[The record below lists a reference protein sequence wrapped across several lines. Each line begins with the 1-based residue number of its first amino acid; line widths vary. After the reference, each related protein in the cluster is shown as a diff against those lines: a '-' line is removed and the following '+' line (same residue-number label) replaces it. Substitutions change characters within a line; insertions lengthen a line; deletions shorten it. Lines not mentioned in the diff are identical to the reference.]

1 MAGDLHSS
9 SAEGSKPVPDS
20 ESASAG
26 GTQAHGAAATAAA
39 SAAFADRRSA
49 QPDEKSAQPGPDA
62 ASAAPGSPGS
72 PGSHSSHSSPGLSS
86 RVAAALE
93 ELWVAVFAWIP
104 TPVGL
109 ALRLLAWR
117 WLFRSCGSARF
128 GTGLSLAG
136 CGNMRIGN
144 GVRMGRGCFVTATD
158 GELVL
163 GDCVALSPNVHVGAD
178 AGRIE
183 IGAHTAVGPGTVI
196 RAANHRIERQ
206 DVPIM
211 HQGHVPGRII
221 IEEDVWIGA
230 NCVITPDVRIGRG
243 AVVGAG
249 AVVTR
254 NVAPFSI
261 VGGVPA
267 KLIGMRG

>member
-1 MAGDLHSS
+1 MAGNLQPSN
-9 SAEGSKPVPDS
+9 AEGDKPGS
-20 ESASAG
+20 GSACGCAAGVKSCGAADNASARQAESAG
-26 GTQAHGAAATAAA
+26 GKAAP
-39 SAAFADRRSA
+39 SA
-49 QPDEKSAQPGPDA
+49 QH
-62 ASAAPGSPGS
+62 AAPGMGCR
-72 PGSHSSHSSPGLSS
+72 L
-86 RVAAALE
+86 AAALE
-93 ELWVAVFAWIP
+93 ELWIAAFAWIP

-117 WLFRSCGSARF
+117 WLFKACGSARF
-128 GTGLSLAG
+128 STGLSLAG
-136 CGNMRIGN
+136 CRTMRIGN
-144 GVRMGRGCFVTATD
+144 GVRIGRGCFVTATD

-163 GDCVALSPNVHVGAD
+163 HDNVALSPNVHVGAD

-196 RAANHRIERQ
+196 RAANHCIARK

-211 HQGHVPGRII
+211 HQGHVPGQIV

-267 KLIGMRG
+267 KLIGMRGQGNQPHWN

>member
-1 MAGDLHSS
+1 MAGHLHPSP
-9 SAEGSKPVPDS
+9 AEGNEAVAGEKSANAVGVQTHGAALAATHG
-20 ESASAG
+20 ASAG
-26 GTQAHGAAATAAA
+26 QPVRPEEKA
-39 SAAFADRRSA
+39 A
-49 QPDEKSAQPGPDA
+49 QPHAAGPHR
-62 ASAAPGSPGS
+62 APG
-72 PGSHSSHSSPGLSS
+72 LVS

-93 ELWVAVFAWIP
+93 ELWLAAFAWIP
-104 TPVGL
+104 TPAGL

-117 WLFRSCGSARF
+117 WLFKSCGSARF

-136 CGNMRIGN
+136 CRNMRIGN

-163 GDCVALSPNVHVGAD
+163 KNCVALSPNVHVGAD

-196 RAANHRIERQ
+196 RAANHCIERQ

-211 HQGHVPGRII
+211 HQGHVPGQIV

-267 KLIGMRG
+267 KLIGMRGQGDKQRWV

>member
-1 MAGDLHSS
+1 MAGSEKTGMAQGAEAASATGSAAPSSPVS
-9 SAEGSKPVPDS
+9 SAPLSSGPRS
-20 ESASAG
+20 SARQAAQAG
-26 GTQAHGAAATAAA
+26 PGATTPPAAHGAPGW
-39 SAAFADRRSA
+39 RRRL
-49 QPDEKSAQPGPDA
+49 G
-62 ASAAPGSPGS
+62 
-72 PGSHSSHSSPGLSS
+72 
-86 RVAAALE
+86 AALE
-93 ELWVAVFAWIP
+93 ELWVALLGWIP

-109 ALRLLAWR
+109 ALRLAGWR
-117 WLFRSCGSARF
+117 WMFAGCGSVRF

-136 CGNMRIGN
+136 CRGMTLGDN
-144 GVRMGRGCFVTATD
+144 VRLGRGCFITATD
-158 GELVL
+158 GTLVL
-163 GDCVALSPNVHVGAD
+163 HDSVALSPFVHVGAD

-196 RAANHRIERQ
+196 RAANHCIARQ

-211 HQGHVPGRII
+211 HQGHVPGVIV

-254 NVAPFSI
+254 NVAPFAI

-267 KLIGMRG
+267 KVIGMRGSNDATVAGSATQAAKG

>member
-1 MAGDLHSS
+1 MPLPGAGEH
-9 SAEGSKPVPDS
+9 AEATGQPVPD
-20 ESASAG
+20 AMAG
-26 GTQAHGAAATAAA
+26 PAAA
-39 SAAFADRRSA
+39 SAALPA
-49 QPDEKSAQPGPDA
+49 QGAGGRGPA
-62 ASAAPGSPGS
+62 LRA
-72 PGSHSSHSSPGLSS
+72 
-86 RVAAALE
+86 RVCAALE
-93 ELWVAVFAWIP
+93 ELWIALFAWIP
-104 TPVGL
+104 TPLGI

-117 WLFRSCGSARF
+117 WLFAQCGSVRF
-128 GTGLSLAG
+128 STGLSLAG
-136 CGNMRIGN
+136 CRGMRLGR
-144 GVRMGRGCFVTATD
+144 GVRVGRGCFVTATG

-163 GDCVALSPNVHVGAD
+163 RDNVALSPFVHVGAD

-183 IGAHTAVGPGTVI
+183 IGAQTAVGPGTVI
-196 RAANHRIERQ
+196 RAANHCIARQ

-211 HQGHVPGRII
+211 QQGHVPGQIV
-221 IEEDVWIGA
+221 IEDDVWIGA

-267 KLIGMRG
+267 RLIGMRGQGVSPQRPAD

>member
-1 MAGDLHSS
+1 MAGEFN
-9 SAEGSKPVPDS
+9 SAPEQGDKAADGST
-20 ESASAG
+20 SASAVG
-26 GTQAHGAAATAAA
+26 AQTHGAAAET
-39 SAAFADRRSA
+39 SAPAGQSA
-49 QPDEKSAQPGPDA
+49 QSEAKAVQPKPHAG
-62 ASAAPGSPGS
+62 
-72 PGSHSSHSSPGLSS
+72 PGLFS
-86 RVAAALE
+86 RVSAALE
-93 ELWVAVFAWIP
+93 ELWLAAFAWIP
-104 TPVGL
+104 TPLGL
-109 ALRLLAWR
+109 ALRLFAWR
-117 WLFRSCGSARF
+117 WLFKSCGSARF
-128 GTGLSLAG
+128 GTGH
-136 CGNMRIGN
+136 
-144 GVRMGRGCFVTATD
+144 GVRMGRGCFVTASD

-163 GDCVALSPNVHVGAD
+163 HDCVALSPNVHVGAD

-196 RAANHRIERQ
+196 RAANHCIARQ

-211 HQGHVPGRII
+211 HQGHVPGQII

-230 NCVITPDVRIGRG
+230 NCVVTPDVRIGRG

-267 KLIGMRG
+267 KLIGMRGQGGQKHWD

>member
-1 MAGDLHSS
+1 MAVSEKSGMGQGAEEAS
-9 SAEGSKPVPDS
+9 SATGSAAPSAPLSSGPLSSAKP
-20 ESASAG
+20 AAQAG
-26 GTQAHGAAATAAA
+26 PGGSTPAPAHGAPGW
-39 SAAFADRRSA
+39 RRRL
-49 QPDEKSAQPGPDA
+49 G
-62 ASAAPGSPGS
+62 
-72 PGSHSSHSSPGLSS
+72 
-86 RVAAALE
+86 AALE
-93 ELWVAVFAWIP
+93 ELWLALLGWIP

-109 ALRLLAWR
+109 ALRLAGWR
-117 WLFRSCGSARF
+117 WMFARCGSVRF

-136 CGNMRIGN
+136 CKGMTLGDN
-144 GVRMGRGCFVTATD
+144 VRLGRGCFITATD
-158 GELVL
+158 GTLVL
-163 GDCVALSPNVHVGAD
+163 HDSVALSPYVHVGAD

-196 RAANHRIERQ
+196 RAANHCIARQ

-211 HQGHVPGRII
+211 HQGHVPGVIV

-254 NVAPFSI
+254 NVAPFAI

-267 KLIGMRG
+267 KVIGMRGSNAVSVRADNE

>member
-1 MAGDLHSS
+1 MAALEKTGMTQE
-9 SAEGSKPVPDS
+9 AGQAGRAGPAVPS
-20 ESASAG
+20 ESA
-26 GTQAHGAAATAAA
+26 GTAAPEHGAPGWC
-39 SAAFADRRSA
+39 RRL
-49 QPDEKSAQPGPDA
+49 G
-62 ASAAPGSPGS
+62 
-72 PGSHSSHSSPGLSS
+72 
-86 RVAAALE
+86 AALE
-93 ELWVAVFAWIP
+93 ELWIALLGWIP

-109 ALRLLAWR
+109 ALRLAGWR
-117 WLFRSCGSARF
+117 WLFARCGSVRF
-128 GTGLSLAG
+128 STGLSLAG
-136 CGNMRIGN
+136 CLGMCLGSN
-144 GVRMGRGCFVTATD
+144 VRLGRGCFITATD

-163 GDCVALSPNVHVGAD
+163 HDNVALSPYVHVGAD

-196 RAANHRIERQ
+196 RAANHCIARQ
-206 DVPIM
+206 DVPMM
-211 HQGHVPGRII
+211 HQGHVPGEII

-267 KLIGMRG
+267 RVIGMRGQSGQPVGGQIA

>member
-1 MAGDLHSS
+1 MAGELNSTPAQGDK
-9 SAEGSKPVPDS
+9 AADGSK
-20 ESASAG
+20 SASAVG
-26 GTQAHGAAATAAA
+26 AQTRGAAAETSVSAGPSAQPEVQPGVKAAPPKPHA
-39 SAAFADRRSA
+39 GPGLFSRVSAAF
-49 QPDEKSAQPGPDA
+49 
-62 ASAAPGSPGS
+62 
-72 PGSHSSHSSPGLSS
+72 
-86 RVAAALE
+86 E
-93 ELWVAVFAWIP
+93 ELWVAAFAWIP

-109 ALRLLAWR
+109 ALRLFAWR
-117 WLFRSCGSARF
+117 WLFKSCGSARF

-136 CGNMRIGN
+136 CRNMRIGN
-144 GVRMGRGCFVTATD
+144 GVRMGRGCFVTASD
-158 GELVL
+158 GDLVL
-163 GDCVALSPNVHVGAD
+163 HDCVALSPNVHVGAD

-183 IGAHTAVGPGTVI
+183 IGAQTAVGPGTVI
-196 RAANHRIERQ
+196 RAANHCIARQ

-211 HQGHVPGRII
+211 HQGHVPGQII

-267 KLIGMRG
+267 KLIGMRGQGGQKHWD

>member
-1 MAGDLHSS
+1 MAALDKPGMTQESGAAGQAVPAAS
-9 SAEGSKPVPDS
+9 SASS
-20 ESASAG
+20 EKGDAG
-26 GTQAHGAAATAAA
+26 GAAA
-39 SAAFADRRSA
+39 
-49 QPDEKSAQPGPDA
+49 PGHG
-62 ASAAPGSPGS
+62 APGWRRRLG
-72 PGSHSSHSSPGLSS
+72 
-86 RVAAALE
+86 AALE
-93 ELWVAVFAWIP
+93 ELWIALLGWIP

-109 ALRLLAWR
+109 ALRLAGWR
-117 WLFRSCGSARF
+117 WIFARCGSVRF
-128 GTGLSLAG
+128 GTGLCLAG
-136 CGNMRIGN
+136 CRGMRLGNN
-144 GVRMGRGCFVTATD
+144 VRLGRGCFITATD

-163 GDCVALSPNVHVGAD
+163 HDSVALSPYVHVGAD

-196 RAANHRIERQ
+196 RAANHCIARQ
-206 DVPIM
+206 DVPMM
-211 HQGHVPGRII
+211 HQGHVPGEIV
-221 IEEDVWIGA
+221 IEDDVWIGA

-267 KLIGMRG
+267 RVIGMRGQNGQHMGGHVS

>member
-1 MAGDLHSS
+1 MAGELN
-9 SAEGSKPVPDS
+9 
-20 ESASAG
+20 SASAQEDKAADSSKSVSAV
-26 GTQAHGAAATAAA
+26 GTQTHGAAAETTASSEQSDQPAQLDVQSGA
-39 SAAFADRRSA
+39 KAEHNAA
-49 QPDEKSAQPGPDA
+49 QPKPHAG
-62 ASAAPGSPGS
+62 
-72 PGSHSSHSSPGLSS
+72 PGLFS
-86 RVAAALE
+86 RVSAALE
-93 ELWVAVFAWIP
+93 ELWLAAFAWIP

-109 ALRLLAWR
+109 ALRLFAWR
-117 WLFRSCGSARF
+117 WLFKSCGSARF

-136 CGNMRIGN
+136 CRNMRIGN
-144 GVRMGRGCFVTATD
+144 GVRMGRGCFVTASD

-163 GDCVALSPNVHVGAD
+163 HDCVALSPNVHVGAD

-196 RAANHRIERQ
+196 RAANHCIARQ

-211 HQGHVPGRII
+211 HQGHVPGQIV

-267 KLIGMRG
+267 KLIGMRGQGGQKHWD

>member
-1 MAGDLHSS
+1 MTGNLQSSPAQGD
-9 SAEGSKPVPDS
+9 KPVSGS
-20 ESASAG
+20 ECACAAGAKSCGAADTPAAGQSGRSAG
-26 GTQAHGAAATAAA
+26 KAAPQGHHGA
-39 SAAFADRRSA
+39 
-49 QPDEKSAQPGPDA
+49 PCI
-62 ASAAPGSPGS
+62 GS
-72 PGSHSSHSSPGLSS
+72 
-86 RVAAALE
+86 RIAAALE
-93 ELWVAVFAWIP
+93 ELWIAAFAWIP
-104 TPVGL
+104 TPLGL
-109 ALRLLAWR
+109 AARLLAWR
-117 WLFRSCGSARF
+117 WIFRHCGSARF

-136 CGNMRIGN
+136 CRNMHLGN
-144 GVRMGRGCFVTATD
+144 GVRLGRGCFVTASD

-163 GDCVALSPNVHVGAD
+163 HDNVALSPNVHVGAD

-196 RAANHRIERQ
+196 RAANHCIARK

-211 HQGHVPGRII
+211 QQGHVPGQIV
-221 IEEDVWIGA
+221 IEDDVWIGA

-267 KLIGMRG
+267 KLIGMRGQGGQQQWD

>member
-1 MAGDLHSS
+1 M
-9 SAEGSKPVPDS
+9 
-20 ESASAG
+20 
-26 GTQAHGAAATAAA
+26 
-39 SAAFADRRSA
+39 
-49 QPDEKSAQPGPDA
+49 
-62 ASAAPGSPGS
+62 
-72 PGSHSSHSSPGLSS
+72 
-86 RVAAALE
+86 
-93 ELWVAVFAWIP
+93 
-104 TPVGL
+104 
-109 ALRLLAWR
+109 
-117 WLFRSCGSARF
+117 
-128 GTGLSLAG
+128 
-136 CGNMRIGN
+136 
-144 GVRMGRGCFVTATD
+144 
-158 GELVL
+158 
-163 GDCVALSPNVHVGAD
+163 ALSPNVHVGAD

-196 RAANHRIERQ
+196 RAANHCIARQ

-211 HQGHVPGRII
+211 HQGHVPGQII

-267 KLIGMRG
+267 KQIGMRG

>member
-1 MAGDLHSS
+1 MAGNLQPSN
-9 SAEGSKPVPDS
+9 AEGDKPVS
-20 ESASAG
+20 GSACGCASGVKSCGAADNASPRQAKSAG
-26 GTQAHGAAATAAA
+26 G
-39 SAAFADRRSA
+39 
-49 QPDEKSAQPGPDA
+49 KSAPSA
-62 ASAAPGSPGS
+62 RHAAPGMGCR
-72 PGSHSSHSSPGLSS
+72 L
-86 RVAAALE
+86 AAALE
-93 ELWVAVFAWIP
+93 ELWIAAFAWIP

-117 WLFRSCGSARF
+117 WLFKACGSARF
-128 GTGLSLAG
+128 STGLSLAG
-136 CGNMRIGN
+136 CRTMRIGN
-144 GVRMGRGCFVTATD
+144 GVRIGRGCFVTATD

-163 GDCVALSPNVHVGAD
+163 HDNVALSPNVHVGAD

-196 RAANHRIERQ
+196 RAANHCIARK

-211 HQGHVPGRII
+211 HQGHVPGQIV

-267 KLIGMRG
+267 KLIGMRGQGNQPHWN

>member
-1 MAGDLHSS
+1 MAVSEKSGMGKGAEAGSANGSAVPSAPVS
-9 SAEGSKPVPDS
+9 SASTAAQAGPGGSTPPPV
-20 ESASAG
+20 
-26 GTQAHGAAATAAA
+26 HGAPGW
-39 SAAFADRRSA
+39 RRRL
-49 QPDEKSAQPGPDA
+49 G
-62 ASAAPGSPGS
+62 
-72 PGSHSSHSSPGLSS
+72 
-86 RVAAALE
+86 AALE
-93 ELWVAVFAWIP
+93 ELWVALLGWIP

-109 ALRLLAWR
+109 ALRLAGWR
-117 WLFRSCGSARF
+117 WMFARCGSVRF

-136 CGNMRIGN
+136 CRGMTLGDN
-144 GVRMGRGCFVTATD
+144 VRLGRGCFITATD
-158 GELVL
+158 GTLVL
-163 GDCVALSPNVHVGAD
+163 HDSVALSPFVHVGAD

-196 RAANHRIERQ
+196 RAANHCIARQ

-211 HQGHVPGRII
+211 HQGHVPGVIV

-254 NVAPFSI
+254 NVAPFAI

-267 KLIGMRG
+267 KVIGMRGSNDASVGGSATQAAKG

>member
-1 MAGDLHSS
+1 MAGNLPSS
-9 SAEGSKPVPDS
+9 DRQGSKSVS
-20 ESASAG
+20 EASGLSAAVATSC
-26 GTQAHGAAATAAA
+26 GAAA
-39 SAAFADRRSA
+39 
-49 QPDEKSAQPGPDA
+49 QPGA
-62 ASAAPGSPGS
+62 HAAPGMG
-72 PGSHSSHSSPGLSS
+72 S
-86 RVAAALE
+86 RVKAALE
-93 ELWVAVFAWIP
+93 ELWIAAFAWVP
-104 TPVGL
+104 TPVGI

-117 WLFRSCGSARF
+117 WIFKSCGSARF
-128 GTGLSLAG
+128 ATGLSLAG

-144 GVRMGRGCFVTATD
+144 GVRMGRGCFVMASD
-158 GELVL
+158 GGLVL
-163 GDCVALSPNVHVGAD
+163 HDSVALSPNVHVGAD

-183 IGAHTAVGPGTVI
+183 IGAQTAIGPGTVI
-196 RAANHRIERQ
+196 RAANHCIARQ

-211 HQGHVPGRII
+211 HQGHVPGQII

-267 KLIGMRG
+267 KQIGMRG

>member
-1 MAGDLHSS
+1 MAEFG
-9 SAEGSKPVPDS
+9 KPGMGQGG
-20 ESASAG
+20 ETASASGPGTPPSAASVDQTASRQGAG
-26 GTQAHGAAATAAA
+26 QPSSGAEKAAAHGAPGW
-39 SAAFADRRSA
+39 RR
-49 QPDEKSAQPGPDA
+49 
-62 ASAAPGSPGS
+62 
-72 PGSHSSHSSPGLSS
+72 
-86 RVAAALE
+86 RVGAALE
-93 ELWVAVFAWIP
+93 ELWIALLGWIP

-109 ALRLLAWR
+109 ALRLAGWR
-117 WLFRSCGSARF
+117 WMFARCGSARF

-136 CGNMRIGN
+136 CKGMTIGN
-144 GVRMGRGCFVTATD
+144 NVRLGRGCFITATD
-158 GELVL
+158 GTLVL
-163 GDCVALSPNVHVGAD
+163 HDSVALSPYVHVGAD

-196 RAANHRIERQ
+196 RAANHCIARQ
-206 DVPIM
+206 DVPMM
-211 HQGHVPGRII
+211 HQGHVPGEII

-254 NVAPFSI
+254 NVAPFAI

-267 KLIGMRG
+267 KVIGMRGSDGATVCGSATPAKKG

>member
-1 MAGDLHSS
+1 MAGNLPSS
-9 SAEGSKPVPDS
+9 DPQGGKSVSEASGLSA
-20 ESASAG
+20 AG
-26 GTQAHGAAATAAA
+26 ATSCGAAAQPAAH
-39 SAAFADRRSA
+39 
-49 QPDEKSAQPGPDA
+49 
-62 ASAAPGSPGS
+62 AAPGVG
-72 PGSHSSHSSPGLSS
+72 S
-86 RVAAALE
+86 RVKAALE
-93 ELWVAVFAWIP
+93 ELWIAAFGWIP
-104 TPVGL
+104 TPVGI
-109 ALRLLAWR
+109 ALRLLVWR
-117 WLFRSCGSARF
+117 WLFKSCGSARF
-128 GTGLSLAG
+128 ATGLSLAG

-163 GDCVALSPNVHVGAD
+163 HDSVALSPYVHVGAD

-183 IGAHTAVGPGTVI
+183 IGAQTAVGPGTVI
-196 RAANHRIERQ
+196 RAANHCIARQ

-211 HQGHVPGRII
+211 HQGHIPGQII

-267 KLIGMRG
+267 KEIGRRG

>member
-1 MAGDLHSS
+1 MAVSEKSGMGKGAEAGSANGSAAPSAPVSSGPVS
-9 SAEGSKPVPDS
+9 SASTAAQAGPGGSTPPP
-20 ESASAG
+20 
-26 GTQAHGAAATAAA
+26 AHGAPGW
-39 SAAFADRRSA
+39 RRRL
-49 QPDEKSAQPGPDA
+49 G
-62 ASAAPGSPGS
+62 
-72 PGSHSSHSSPGLSS
+72 
-86 RVAAALE
+86 AALE
-93 ELWVAVFAWIP
+93 ELWVALLGWIP

-109 ALRLLAWR
+109 ALRLAGWR
-117 WLFRSCGSARF
+117 WMFARCGSVRF

-136 CGNMRIGN
+136 CRGMTLGDN
-144 GVRMGRGCFVTATD
+144 VRLGRGCFITATD
-158 GELVL
+158 GTLVL
-163 GDCVALSPNVHVGAD
+163 HDSVALSPFVHVGAD

-196 RAANHRIERQ
+196 RAANHCIARQ

-211 HQGHVPGRII
+211 HQGHVPGVIV

-254 NVAPFSI
+254 NVAPFAI

-267 KLIGMRG
+267 KVIGMRGSNDACVGGSATQAAKG

>member
-1 MAGDLHSS
+1 MAGELN
-9 SAEGSKPVPDS
+9 SAPAQGDNAADGSTG
-20 ESASAG
+20 ASAVG
-26 GTQAHGAAATAAA
+26 AQTHGAAAET
-39 SAAFADRRSA
+39 SAPAGQSA
-49 QPDEKSAQPGPDA
+49 QSEAKAAQPKPHAG
-62 ASAAPGSPGS
+62 
-72 PGSHSSHSSPGLSS
+72 PGLFS
-86 RVAAALE
+86 RVSAALE
-93 ELWVAVFAWIP
+93 ELWLASFAWIP
-104 TPVGL
+104 TPLGL
-109 ALRLLAWR
+109 ALRLFAWR
-117 WLFRSCGSARF
+117 WLFKSCGSARF

-136 CGNMRIGN
+136 CRNMRIGN
-144 GVRMGRGCFVTATD
+144 GVRMGRGCFVTASD
-158 GELVL
+158 GDLVL
-163 GDCVALSPNVHVGAD
+163 HDCVALSPNVHVGAD

-183 IGAHTAVGPGTVI
+183 IGAQTAVGPGTVI
-196 RAANHRIERQ
+196 RAANHCIARQ

-211 HQGHVPGRII
+211 HQGHVPGQII

-267 KLIGMRG
+267 KLIGMRGQGGQKHWD

>member
-1 MAGDLHSS
+1 MAGELN
-9 SAEGSKPVPDS
+9 SAPAQGDKAADGST
-20 ESASAG
+20 SARAVGAQS
-26 GTQAHGAAATAAA
+26 HGAAAET
-39 SAAFADRRSA
+39 SAPAGQSDQSEGKAA
-49 QPDEKSAQPGPDA
+49 QPKPHAG
-62 ASAAPGSPGS
+62 
-72 PGSHSSHSSPGLSS
+72 PGLFS
-86 RVAAALE
+86 RVSAALE
-93 ELWVAVFAWIP
+93 ELWLAAFAWIP

-109 ALRLLAWR
+109 ALRLFTWR
-117 WLFRSCGSARF
+117 WLFKSCGSARF

-136 CGNMRIGN
+136 CRNMRIGN
-144 GVRMGRGCFVTATD
+144 GVRMGRGCFVTASD

-163 GDCVALSPNVHVGAD
+163 HDCVALSPNVHVGAD

-196 RAANHRIERQ
+196 RAANHCIARQ

-211 HQGHVPGRII
+211 HQGHVPGQIV

-267 KLIGMRG
+267 KLIGMRGQGDQQRWN

>member
-1 MAGDLHSS
+1 MAGELHSS
-9 SAEGSKPVPDS
+9 SAEGSTPID
-20 ESASAG
+20 
-26 GTQAHGAAATAAA
+26 
-39 SAAFADRRSA
+39 
-49 QPDEKSAQPGPDA
+49 
-62 ASAAPGSPGS
+62 GSPGAS
-72 PGSHSSHSSPGLSS
+72 AVGAQSHGATETAHGQAAQPQTGAQQQAAPAAGHRAPGFFC
-86 RVAAALE
+86 RVSAALE
-93 ELWVAVFAWIP
+93 ELWVAAFAWIP
-104 TPVGL
+104 TPVGI

-117 WLFRSCGSARF
+117 WLFKSCGSARF

-136 CGNMRIGN
+136 CRNMRIGN
-144 GVRMGRGCFVTATD
+144 SVRLGRGCFVTASD

-163 GDCVALSPNVHVGAD
+163 HNSVALSPNVHVGAD

-196 RAANHRIERQ
+196 RAANHCIARQ

-211 HQGHVPGRII
+211 HQGHVPGQIV

-267 KLIGMRG
+267 KLIGMRGQGGQKHWD

>member
-1 MAGDLHSS
+1 MVGDLHSS
-9 SAEGSKPVPDS
+9 PAEGGKAAADS
-20 ESASAG
+20 QRAG
-26 GTQAHGAAATAAA
+26 AVGVQSHGAA
-39 SAAFADRRSA
+39 
-49 QPDEKSAQPGPDA
+49 DA
-62 ASAAPGSPGS
+62 ASSRTAQQEDAAKPHTAAGHGAPG
-72 PGSHSSHSSPGLSS
+72 LFS
-86 RVAAALE
+86 RVSAALE
-93 ELWVAVFAWIP
+93 ELWLAAFAWIP
-104 TPVGL
+104 TPVGI
-109 ALRLLAWR
+109 AMRLLAWR
-117 WLFRSCGSARF
+117 WLFKSCGSARF
-128 GTGLSLAG
+128 GTSLSLAG
-136 CGNMRIGN
+136 CRNMRIGN
-144 GVRMGRGCFVTATD
+144 GVRLGRGCFVTASD

-163 GDCVALSPNVHVGAD
+163 HDCVALSPNVHVGAD

-196 RAANHRIERQ
+196 RAANHCIARQ

-211 HQGHVPGRII
+211 HQGHVPGQIV

-267 KLIGMRG
+267 KLIGMRGQGDKQNWV

>member
-1 MAGDLHSS
+1 MAAFGKTG
-9 SAEGSKPVPDS
+9 AE
-20 ESASAG
+20 
-26 GTQAHGAAATAAA
+26 QGAEAA
-39 SAAFADRRSA
+39 SAHGLASPSSPASSARSA
-49 QPDEKSAQPGPDA
+49 PQTSSSTKE
-62 ASAAPGSPGS
+62 SAAAHPAPGWRYR
-72 PGSHSSHSSPGLSS
+72 LC
-86 RVAAALE
+86 AAFE
-93 ELWVAVFAWIP
+93 ELWVALLGWVP

-109 ALRLLAWR
+109 ALRLAGWR
-117 WLFRSCGSARF
+117 WLFARCGSVRF

-136 CGNMRIGN
+136 CKNMTLGNN
-144 GVRMGRGCFVTATD
+144 VRLGRGCFITAT
-158 GELVL
+158 GGVLVL
-163 GDCVALSPNVHVGAD
+163 HDNVALSPYVHVGAD

-183 IGAHTAVGPGTVI
+183 IGVHTAVGPGTVI
-196 RAANHRIERQ
+196 RAANHCIARQ
-206 DVPIM
+206 DVPMM
-211 HQGHVPGRII
+211 HQGHVPGEII

-267 KLIGMRG
+267 KVIGMRGSDSATVCGSASPAQKG

>member
-1 MAGDLHSS
+1 MVGDLHSS
-9 SAEGSKPVPDS
+9 PAEGGKPIA
-20 ESASAG
+20 ESQGAG
-26 GTQAHGAAATAAA
+26 AVGAQPHGAAETASGPAA
-39 SAAFADRRSA
+39 QLQTGA
-49 QPDEKSAQPGPDA
+49 QSQ
-62 ASAAPGSPGS
+62 ASPAAPALG
-72 PGSHSSHSSPGLSS
+72 HRAPGLFS
-86 RVAAALE
+86 RVSAALE
-93 ELWVAVFAWIP
+93 ELWVAAFAWIP
-104 TPVGL
+104 TPVGI

-117 WLFRSCGSARF
+117 WLFKSCGSARF

-136 CGNMRIGN
+136 CRNMRFGN
-144 GVRMGRGCFVTATD
+144 GVRLGRGCFVTASD

-163 GDCVALSPNVHVGAD
+163 HNCVALSPNVHVGAD

-196 RAANHRIERQ
+196 RAANHCIARQ

-211 HQGHVPGRII
+211 HQGHVPGQII

-267 KLIGMRG
+267 KLIGMRGQGDKQHWV

>member
-1 MAGDLHSS
+1 MPGNLPSSDSQSGKPASDINGACAAGAKSC
-9 SAEGSKPVPDS
+9 
-20 ESASAG
+20 
-26 GTQAHGAAATAAA
+26 GAAA
-39 SAAFADRRSA
+39 
-49 QPDEKSAQPGPDA
+49 QPGA
-62 ASAAPGSPGS
+62 HAAPGVG
-72 PGSHSSHSSPGLSS
+72 S
-86 RVAAALE
+86 RVKAALE
-93 ELWVAVFAWIP
+93 ELWIATFTWIP
-104 TPVGL
+104 TPVGI

-117 WLFRSCGSARF
+117 WLFKGCGSARF
-128 GTGLSLAG
+128 ATGLSLAG

-144 GVRMGRGCFVTATD
+144 GVRMGRGCFVTASD

-163 GDCVALSPNVHVGAD
+163 HDSVALSPNVHVGAD

-183 IGAHTAVGPGTVI
+183 IGAQTAIGPGTVI
-196 RAANHRIERQ
+196 RAANHCIARQ

-211 HQGHVPGRII
+211 HQGHVPGQII

-267 KLIGMRG
+267 KQIGMRG